1 MPSPLSPSKST
12 LVLVTGATGWVG
24 GHVCRALLDR
34 GYSVRAAVRDPA
46 AEAKV
51 KFLTD
56 MGCELVRVP
65 DLLGDEGWE
74 AAMAGCDGLAHVAS
88 GEHRRRR
95 RRRLDEGDAVEG
107 TSARPGPPRRLAR
120 WRVVVTATMASVSA
134 RSARATRT
142 TMERGR
148 PQRQAGLSV
157 QRLKTAA
164 EARTWE
170 LAEEHKEKF
179 AVTTVHPAVV
189 IGTLCPASPC
199 SRRWAC

>member
-74 AAMAGCDGLAHVAS
+74 AAMAGCEHQSAS
-88 GEHRRRR
+88 FPCLGQ
-95 RRRLDEGDAVEG
+95 LC
-107 TSARPGPPRRLAR
+107 
-120 WRVVVTATMASVSA
+120 VSFL
-134 RSARATRT
+134 SFFLLLTRT
-142 TMERGR
+142 
-148 PQRQAGLSV
+148 
-157 QRLKTAA
+157 
-164 EARTWE
+164 
-170 LAEEHKEKF
+170 
-179 AVTTVHPAVV
+179 
-189 IGTLCPASPC
+189 
-199 SRRWAC
+199 